1 MPGVRRINFK
11 VIQMGSIYFHIHSVI
26 SDATALLAHEPEE
39 LAGILL
45 QCIHA
50 MPQNQKNGIKP
61 NELLAHSDIYN
72 YPYSQQE
79 EIKRAFMEA
88 WICLER
94 DGFVAPIP
102 ENELGWYF
110 ITRKGQRV
118 AKPNDLAA
126 YRKANLLPKEIIHP
140 RLVLKVWPAFA
151 RGEYDT
157 AVFQAFKEVEVAV
170 RDAGGFS
177 LTDIGVKLIR
187 EAFKVNVGPLT
198 DITVPVSEQMAT
210 ADLFAGAIGS
220 YKNPGSHRNVSLV
233 DPTEAIELIFMA
245 SHLLRIVDSRAK
257 ASNSGVVATP

>member
-1 MPGVRRINFK
+1 
-11 VIQMGSIYFHIHSVI
+11 MGSIYFHIHSVI
-26 SDATALLAHEPEE
+26 ADANALLAHEPEE

-61 NELLAHSDIYN
+61 KELLAHSDVYK
-72 YPYSQQE
+72 YPPSHQE
-79 EIKRAFMEA
+79 EIKKAFMEA
-88 WICLER
+88 WVCLER
-94 DGFVAPIP
+94 DGFVAPVP

-118 AKPNDLAA
+118 AKSNDLAA

-140 RLVLKVWPAFA
+140 KLVLKVWPAFA

-170 RDAGGFS
+170 REAGGFS
-177 LTDIGVKLIR
+177 LTDIGVELMR

-198 DITVPVSEQMAT
+198 DTSVPVSEQLAT
-210 ADLFAGAIGS
+210 GNLFAGAIGS

-245 SHLLRIVDSRAK
+245 SHLLRIVDSRAT
-257 ASNSGVVATP
+257 ASGSGVVSAP

>member
-1 MPGVRRINFK
+1 M
-11 VIQMGSIYFHIHSVI
+11 
-26 SDATALLAHEPEE
+26 SDAHALLAHEPEE

-61 NELLAHSDIYN
+61 KVLLEHSDIYK
-72 YPYSQQE
+72 YPSSHQE

-94 DGFVAPIP
+94 DGFVAPVP

-118 AKPNDLAA
+118 SKSNDLAA

-140 RLVLKVWPAFA
+140 RLILKVWPAFA

-170 RDAGGFS
+170 REAGGFS
-177 LTDIGVKLIR
+177 LTDIGVELMR
-187 EAFKVNVGPLT
+187 EAFKANVGSLT
-198 DITVPVSEQMAT
+198 DTTVPVSEQLAT
-210 ADLFAGAIGS
+210 GSLFAGAIGS

-245 SHLLRIVDSRAK
+245 SHLLRIVDSRSK
-257 ASNSGVVATP
+257 ASSSGIVSTP

>member
-1 MPGVRRINFK
+1 
-11 VIQMGSIYFHIHSVI
+11 
-26 SDATALLAHEPEE
+26 LLAQEPEE

-61 NELLAHSDIYN
+61 KELLEHSDIYK
-72 YPYSQQE
+72 YPSSHQE
-79 EIKRAFMEA
+79 EIKKAFMEA

-102 ENELGWYF
+102 ENDLGWYF

-118 AKPNDLAA
+118 IKANDLTA
-126 YRKANLLPKEIIHP
+126 YRTANLLPKEIIHP
-140 RLVLKVWPAFA
+140 KLVLKVWPAFA

-170 RDAGGFS
+170 RDAGGFT
-177 LTDIGVKLIR
+177 LTDIGVELMR

-198 DITVPVSEQMAT
+198 DTNVPVSEQLAT
-210 ADLFAGAIGS
+210 GNLFAGTIGS

-257 ASNSGVVATP
+257 ASSSGGVSIP